1 MINKQ
6 IITKIDEIQNA
17 LAKLVVLDFF
27 IMEGGAR
34 LGKLKETKSYG
45 KRRKKYEPKGDITA
59 AARELASPEGID
71 IAKAKAYV
79 GYAMMEAGVE
89 SRVTKLM
96 KQHEAGKIDLGQLEW
111 GLKKEF
117 GVAYKEAYVFGQNSI
132 GFSGDLMDEDLA
144 FIKSFKRTENKFLGK
159 FMKAI
164 AAEKLVM
171 DRYERLKMYVETIR
185 TVFDHARVEASPD
198 WVKIYWTPSRGAMHC
213 PDCLILAINSPYT
226 KKTLPTTPRAGDTR
240 CLCITA
246 PDSRILTKRG
256 WIAIVDVKEG
266 DLVFTHKGRWKKV
279 LKTHKN
285 RPNRS
290 HVHACIEAPTGKKI
304 GVTSD
309 HHFLTP
315 QGWESIKDIDK
326 LKLPMYNIK
335 HEYLPNMRSKN
346 PYGQQI
352 WPMYYLSQRLSKL
365 WSKKGLPS
373 EGMHFLRYE
382 SEGKTTMG
390 RPIIKEQDQ
399 GSSFV
404 FRNEKA
410 ERIQRSI
417 RSKFYFYK
425 SRWSEICFLLG
436 KWKEAIYLQ
445 ISLALDL
452 CQWAYSERLYFAPWE
467 PRSIR
472 RRVGKDGIDA
482 KWRAF
487 IFAHD
492 LRAKAANGRSTRSRI
507 CGGSSRMDVPRM
519 WQSISSTSKRG
530 KKSKKVLFNQMPEK
544 SQAITRMDMQTV
556 REKIQGSLRAW
567 RKAKKILLPRLLQKS
582 QKTILYDLTVE
593 DDQSFIVEGLVAH
606 NSNCKCHLMIRY
618 KKPDDTEPIPE
629 GIKPPGEEYELQ
641 PDLYGKF
648 KGDVPEF
655 RFFLDKNTGNPIAA
669 RKEFVAAVK
678 KAKVGFTPS
687 NYDDPYNRKFFKS
700 NKIWF
705 DTQKIREIEKTV
717 TSMNPEGI
725 ALRKKR
731 QDLMKDLLKA
741 NTELNKK
748 GFRWIRPDGY
758 GGYTVGA
765 DGKPFTLMPKD

>member
-1 MINKQ
+1 MIKEQ
-6 IITKIDEIQNA
+6 IITKIDEIQNT
-17 LAKLVVLDFF
+17 LARIVVLDFF
-27 IMEGGAR
+27 MAEGGV
-34 LGKLKETKSYG
+34 GSEKIKETKSYG

-79 GYAMMEAGVE
+79 AYTRMEAGVE
-89 SRVTKLM
+89 SRVM
-96 KQHEAGKIDLGQLEW
+96 KFMNQHEAGKIDLGQLEW

-117 GVAYKEAYVFGQNSI
+117 GVAYKEAYVFGQHSV
-132 GFSGDLMDEDLA
+132 GFSGDLMDEDLS

-171 DRYERLKMYVETIR
+171 NRYERLKMYVGTIR

-198 WVKIYWTPSRGAMHC
+198 WVKIYWTPSRGARHC

-240 CLCITA
+240 CLCITT

-256 WIAIVDVKEG
+256 WIAIADVKEG
-266 DLVFTHKGRWKKV
+266 DLVFTHMARWKKV
-279 LKTHKN
+279 LKTHRNK
-285 RPNRS
+285 PNKS
-290 HVHACIEAPTGKKI
+290 HVQAWIKAPTGKMV

-309 HHFLTP
+309 HRFLTS
-315 QGWESIKDIDK
+315 QGWESIKNIDK
-326 LKLPMYNIK
+326 LKLPMYYIK
-335 HEYLPNMRSKN
+335 HEYLPNMWSEN
-346 PYGQQI
+346 PHRQQA
-352 WPMYYLSQRLSKL
+352 WPMYYMSQYLSKL
-365 WSKKGLPS
+365 WSKKRLPS
-373 EGMHFLRYE
+373 EGMYFLRYE

-390 RPIIKEQDQ
+390 EPIIKEQDQ
-399 GSSFV
+399 NSSFI

-410 ERIQRSI
+410 ERIQRSN
-417 RSKFYFYK
+417 RSKFYFYE

-436 KWKEAIYLQ
+436 RWKETIYLQ
-445 ISLALDL
+445 ISMALDL
-452 CQWAYSERLYFAPWE
+452 CQWSHSRRLYPASQRPK
-467 PRSIR
+467 SIR
-472 RRVGKDGIDA
+472 RQFGKYEINAG
-482 KWRAF
+482 WRAF

-492 LRAKAANGRSTRSRI
+492 RGAEEAISRSARARV
-507 CGGSSRMDVPRM
+507 CGGSPRMDVPGM
-519 WQSISSTSKRG
+519 WQSISGTSKRR
-530 KKSKKVLFNQMPEK
+530 KRSKKILFNQMPEK
-544 SQAITRMDMQTV
+544 SQAITRMDMQTMW
-556 REKIQGSLRAW
+556 EKIQGSLRIW
-567 RKAKKILLPRLLQKS
+567 RKAKEILFPRLLQKS

-717 TSMNPEGI
+717 TSMSPEGI
-725 ALRKKR
+725 VLRKKR